1 VDRIWGENSRQTLG
15 PKRYRSKR
23 VVIGKG
29 SHDHIAGGKIGKVP
43 GSASSGQSRCP
54 LRISVIDQQLVAV
67 FDEIDGKRVSHMA
80 ETDHTDASDDELVG
94 SLPLS

>member
-1 VDRIWGENSRQTLG
+1 
-15 PKRYRSKR
+15 
-23 VVIGKG
+23 
-29 SHDHIAGGKIGKVP
+29 
-43 GSASSGQSRCP
+43 
-54 LRISVIDQQLVAV
+54 VAV